1 MTEGSGWAVQ
11 SQLDLQDLIL
21 HRPAAL
27 AKIWDGQFEQL
38 DSLLARSEGDNIY
51 KVEKVVPGISLQLR

>member
-1 MTEGSGWAVQ
+1 MTEGPGWAVQ
-11 SQLDLQDLIL
+11 SHLDLQDLIL

-27 AKIWDGQFEQL
+27 AKIGDGQFEQL
-38 DSLLARSEGDNIY
+38 DSLLARPEGDNIY